1 MPSRLIKSRPESTR
15 LRSDSPRSSRDS
27 ERENGLLSA
36 ILFSSSTSSSDPAAP
51 AVSGGST
58 PKTSTPA
65 KPPGRLNNFLHGR
78 KHSKAAASPAPEEA
92 TPTASKTSSKQQQD
106 STPASRTNSKQQSS
120 ATQPAQPSPQV
131 PSRMVSIR
139 AVGSFDEHRDGLT
152 TEEESSCE
160 SQSVSASRS
169 SAFSSSVNSNA
180 SGISAMSQQ
189 QQQHQKPGDQQ
200 LATAAGR
207 LKPSLAD
214 EFTSSSLQVPG
225 STQPTP
231 RRSADLSR
239 SSAEI
244 PTRESSRTALTTLPN
259 GRSPLPP
266 SDSNPSTTSLS
277 ADTSTSTITP
287 SASGPGPSGGQQQ
300 WDSTIGKAGLGKTGR
315 VINKLVSDN
324 ESLKRQV
331 TISSLKYDEARQKS
345 QLLEDKMERM
355 AQEHESRLLEANV
368 TKSLLARKERQVES
382 LSAAVDA
389 EKEKARAALERE
401 RVWKEE
407 MEAAKA
413 AAKQEVEEARA
424 YASMMEGR
432 YNAIASHWSGQG
444 SAVEKAVAQAK
455 AEILTLAEERRK
467 DDEKIVTLREV
478 CDQQDGNIR
487 ELTRQKEEIAGLF
500 EKYKAEQEN
509 ALRDIKANAQKRE
522 SEQEKQLKEG
532 REMLDKL
539 KWSLG
544 VKNNVPWAE

>member
-1 MPSRLIKSRPESTR
+1 MRFK
-15 LRSDSPRSSRDS
+15 
-27 ERENGLLSA
+27 GLFSA
-36 ILFSSSTSSSDPAAP
+36 ILSSSSTSSSDPAAASAAP
-51 AVSGGST
+51 AASGSST

-65 KPPGRLNNFLHGR
+65 KPSGRLNNFLHGR
-78 KHSKAAASPAPEEA
+78 KHSKTVASPAPEDP

-106 STPASRTNSKQQSS
+106 STPLGGTNSRQQQSS
-120 ATQPAQPSPQV
+120 AVQPAQPSPQI
-131 PSRMVSIR
+131 PSRMASIR

-189 QQQHQKPGDQQ
+189 HQKPGDQSVC
-200 LATAAGR
+200 AGR
-207 LKPSLAD
+207 LNPNLAD
-214 EFTSSSLQVPG
+214 DFTSSSLQVPG
-225 STQPTP
+225 STQPTS

-239 SSAEI
+239 PSVEI

-259 GRSPLPP
+259 GRSPLPQA
-266 SDSNPSTTSLS
+266 DSNPSTTSLS

-287 SASGPGPSGGQQQ
+287 SASGTGGQQ

-389 EKEKARAALERE
+389 EKKRAKAALERE
-401 RVWKEE
+401 KVWKEE
-407 MEAAKA
+407 MERVTADAKKEVEDAKA
-413 AAKQEVEEARA
+413 LAA
-424 YASMMEGR
+424 MMEGR

-455 AEILTLAEERRK
+455 AEILSLAEERKR
-467 DDEKIVTLREV
+467 DDEKIQTLREV

-487 ELTRQKEEIAGLF
+487 ELTRQKEEIANLF
-500 EKYKAEQEN
+500 EAYKAEQEN
-509 ALRDIKANAQKRE
+509 ALKDIKENAARRE
-522 SEQEKQLKEG
+522 TEQEKQLKEG